1 MAKFRV
7 LYRESERGWGTNLFT
22 GTEYEYLAEAQAAFS
37 KCNADN
43 AADYAKTRTVP
54 DYYIQPEGIETF
66 VEGKWIRYS

>member
-7 LYRESERGWGTNLFT
+7 LYRESERGWGTKFFT

-37 KCNADN
+37 KCNAEN
-43 AADYAKTRTVP
+43 FADYAKTAQVP
-54 DYYIQPEGIETF
+54 DYYIQAEGIETL